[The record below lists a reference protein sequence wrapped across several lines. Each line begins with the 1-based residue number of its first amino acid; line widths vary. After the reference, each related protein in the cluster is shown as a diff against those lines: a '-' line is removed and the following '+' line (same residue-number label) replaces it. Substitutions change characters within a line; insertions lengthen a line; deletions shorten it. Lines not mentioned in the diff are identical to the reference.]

1 MDDDPPIKG
10 VPELVVWLAALAFV
24 ACYVAPLIGDWGRH
38 DSYASPVADARD
50 EGSGIGAWID
60 SWVEW

>member
-1 MDDDPPIKG
+1 M
-10 VPELVVWLAALAFV
+10 WLAALAFV
-24 ACYVAPLIGDWGRH
+24 AFYVAPLIGDWGRH
-38 DSYASPVADARD
+38 DSYSSPVAERD

>member
-1 MDDDPPIKG
+1 LTSDPPPKG
-10 VPELVVWLAALAFV
+10 VPELVVWLAAIGAIWYLAPTL
-24 ACYVAPLIGDWGRH
+24 ADWGQH
-38 DSYASPVADARD
+38 DSYSSPVAERD